1 MKITEKSLILWNF
14 YGILATFLG
23 EIFKLCDIVK
33 YLEKRVF
40 LAFFPCFSDQYES
53 LDGRTDA
60 RDGSEMT
67 ILIRIVPKNVP
78 KRKKK
83 YWCCLL
89 DSIFLKGP
97 KINHF
102 GFFIRSVNNDSV
114 ASSMIE

>member
-1 MKITEKSLILWNF
+1 M
-14 YGILATFLG
+14 G

-78 KRKKK
+78 KRKKSTGVAC
-83 YWCCLL
+83 WILF
-89 DSIFLKGP
+89 FLKAL
-97 KINHF
+97 KLITLAF
-102 GFFIRSVNNDSV
+102 LSEV
-114 ASSMIE
+114 

>member
-1 MKITEKSLILWNF
+1 M
-14 YGILATFLG
+14 G

-33 YLEKRVF
+33 YLEKIVF

-60 RDGSEMT
+60 SDGSEMT

-78 KRKKK
+78 KRKKALM
-83 YWCCLL
+83 LL
-89 DSIFLKGP
+89 VGFYFSFKGP